1 MQAIAVCHGSEQSSR
16 PDETGIS
23 SEISFHSVPKELVH
37 RSKSLDVLPV
47 GWRLLTND
55 RYLISVEWPGDHP
68 FYTTVNGNPAANLVA
83 ETVRQCGLLL
93 AHAAYQ
99 APLGHHFVMWDL
111 AYTRERVRPAV
122 TAGSRRIE
130 VEAGCSDLRFRGPRL
145 AAMTCEMTLR
155 EDGRTVARGGGRF
168 DIVSPAVY
176 RRLRG
181 PQLASAVRPAVQ
193 PDPVAPALVG
203 RSRPIDVV
211 LAPAVS
217 GPTVSGPAASG
228 PTVSGSAATALAT
241 TAAATT
247 TTATAPSGRWQL
259 RADFGHPTIFDHDN
273 DHFPGMALVEAAFQ
287 AANAVVAPG
296 RYHWSSTEVAFL
308 GYVEF
313 GSPCWIEA
321 RTGSRTG
328 SMDATRPTTVEIT
341 GHQDG
346 RPVFTALLEG
356 TSAHG

>member
-23 SEISFHSVPKELVH
+23 PEISLHPVPKELVH

-111 AYTRERVRPAV
+111 AYTRERVGPAV

-130 VEAGCSDLRFRGPRL
+130 VEAVCSDLRFRGPRL

-155 EDGRTVARGGGRF
+155 ADGRTVARGGGRF

-181 PQLASAVRPAVQ
+181 PQLASVVRPAVQ
-193 PDPVAPALVG
+193 PDPVTPALVG
-203 RSRPIDVV
+203 RTRPIDVV
-211 LAPAVS
+211 LAPA
-217 GPTVSGPAASG
+217 ASG
-228 PTVSGSAATALAT
+228 PTVTALAATAAT
-241 TAAATT
+241 A
-247 TTATAPSGRWQL
+247 ATAPSGRWQL

-321 RTGSRTG
+321 RIGSRTGSRTG
-328 SMDATRPTTVEIT
+328 PMDATRPTAVEIT